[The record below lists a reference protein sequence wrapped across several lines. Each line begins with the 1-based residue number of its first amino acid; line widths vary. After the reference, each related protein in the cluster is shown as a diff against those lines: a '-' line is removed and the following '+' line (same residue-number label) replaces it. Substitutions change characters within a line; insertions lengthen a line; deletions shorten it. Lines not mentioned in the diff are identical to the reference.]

1 MEIANPL
8 KKGQRRRKRQEA
20 GFTLMEL
27 LVAVTLS
34 LIAMAAIYSA
44 YVTQQRAYQTTQ
56 DMTAIQQNLR
66 AGMYFLEKDLRMAGY
81 DPLDSGSFG
90 FTNMAAQS
98 FKYTWDADEDGFL
111 DPATEYVIYKFE
123 SPEPTLER
131 DRGDGSFNDIASEI
145 SNITFYYYD
154 SSGVTAVTTGSIR
167 TVLVYMTAERGGH
180 ERTLKSKIWCRN
192 SGL

>member
-1 MEIANPL
+1 MEKINPHE
-8 KKGQRRRKRQEA
+8 KGQRRRNRQEA

-44 YVTQQRAYQTTQ
+44 YVTQQRAYETTQ
-56 DMTAIQQNLR
+56 DVTAIQQNLR

-81 DPLDSGSFG
+81 DPQDSGSFG

-98 FKYTWDADEDGFL
+98 FKYTWDADEDGYL
-111 DPATEYVIYKFE
+111 DATTEYVSYKFE

-131 DRGDGSFNDIASEI
+131 DRGDGSYNDIASDLT
-145 SNITFYYYD
+145 NVTFYYYD
-154 SSGVTAVTTGSIR
+154 SSGVTAMSTNTIR
-167 TVLVYMTAERGGH
+167 TVKVFMTAERGGH

-192 SGL
+192 TGL

>member
-1 MEIANPL
+1 VERLNPL
-8 KKGQRRRKRQEA
+8 KKEQRYRKGQEA

-44 YVTQQRAYQTTQ
+44 YVTQQRAYETTQ
-56 DMTAIQQNLR
+56 AVTAIQQNLR

-81 DPLDSGSFG
+81 DPEDTGAFG
-90 FTNMAAQS
+90 FTNMGDHT
-98 FKYTWDADEDGFL
+98 FKYTWDADEDGHL
-111 DPATEYVIYKFE
+111 DASTEYVAYKFE

-131 DRGDGSFNDIASEI
+131 DRGDGSFNDIASDLT
-145 SNITFYYYD
+145 NVTFYFYD
-154 SSGVTAVTTGSIR
+154 SSGVTAVSTNTIR
-167 TVLVYMTAERGGH
+167 TVQVYMTAERGGH